1 MKDKSEIENKR
12 VISRYAI
19 EGKMNQT
26 RQKGVPVAGRRKV
39 KYYISVRTS
48 KWISTKR
55 TMQPVFRYRSFNR
68 LGYYF

>member
-19 EGKMNQT
+19 EGKINKT

-39 KYYISVRTS
+39 KYYMCSGPLSGFLQKGQSSRFLDI
-48 KWISTKR
+48 
-55 TMQPVFRYRSFNR
+55 
-68 LGYYF
+68 